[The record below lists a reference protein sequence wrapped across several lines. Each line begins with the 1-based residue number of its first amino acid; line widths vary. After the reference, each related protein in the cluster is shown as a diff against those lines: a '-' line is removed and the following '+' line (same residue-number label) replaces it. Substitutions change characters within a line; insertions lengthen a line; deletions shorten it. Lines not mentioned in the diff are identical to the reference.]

1 MTSASMSLTRE
12 PPAGM
17 VGAMLAIGGSKFSQI
32 QEEKHEKAWSFIGGW
47 NGHLRR
53 GASWPSRGV

>member
-1 MTSASMSLTRE
+1 
-12 PPAGM
+12 M